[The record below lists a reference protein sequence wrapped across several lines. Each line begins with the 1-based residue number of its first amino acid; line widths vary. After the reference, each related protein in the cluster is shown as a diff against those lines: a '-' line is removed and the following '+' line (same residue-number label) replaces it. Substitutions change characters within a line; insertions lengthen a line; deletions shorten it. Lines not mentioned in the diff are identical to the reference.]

1 MKDCTYYDLLGVSS
15 SATAEEI
22 VSAKNFL
29 VKKFHPDSNVD
40 TTYDTTVFIQNI
52 LYAYKILSDPKKR
65 RAYDRHLESLSLN
78 KGSKNGSRP
87 RRNAPLS
94 PDFTPY
100 WESANKLNELI
111 KKSSA
116 IIAEVSAEKKK
127 GFKLPIRK
135 DKDAVPEHDGR
146 LEKLAR
152 EASRH
157 MSILES
163 GEIPRQYWCPHA
175 MNWVL
180 FQWTQNRDYSYD
192 MLFAMYD
199 GYMAQKKSGTE
210 KRSIM
215 NANNQFHKD
224 LDTLLSFLVVV

>member
-1 MKDCTYYDLLGVSS
+1 MKDCTYYDLLGVSP
-15 SATAEEI
+15 SATEAEI
-22 VSAKNFL
+22 GSAKNFL
-29 VKKFHPDSNVD
+29 VKKFHPDSNLD
-40 TTYDTTVFIQNI
+40 TTFDTTTYIQNV
-52 LYAYKILSDPKKR
+52 LFAYRILSDPKKR
-65 RAYDRHLESLSLN
+65 RAYDRHLESLSMQN
-78 KGSKNGSRP
+78 GKGARP

-100 WESANKLNELI
+100 WEAANKLNDLV

-116 IIAEVSAEKKK
+116 IIAESNAEKRK
-127 GFKLPIRK
+127 GFKLPIRREK
-135 DKDAVPEHDGR
+135 DEIPEHDGR
-146 LEKLAR
+146 LAKIAR

-157 MSILES
+157 ISTLED

-210 KRSIM
+210 KRSII
-215 NANNQFHKD
+215 NASNQFHKD
-224 LDTLLSFLVVV
+224 LDTLLSFLTVV